1 MALKCLGNC
10 FTCEHLANGEVDEVV
25 CPVRISMIY
34 MKSVDVKVSK
44 VLAMLEST
52 DTKTEKQI
60 KSAMVEIGDGK
71 VEEEILKGKEDE
83 EPE

>member
-52 DTKTEKQI
+52 DVKSEKQV
-60 KSAMVEIGDGK
+60 KSALVIVDS
-71 VEEEILKGKEDE
+71 EEEEKTLKEEEEDE
-83 EPE
+83 K